1 MSGVAGRFVRQHYHR
16 NVADIGR
23 NFSAGTSGVVGA
35 TCGGRTTWLSQTY
48 GGAGEQR

>member
-1 MSGVAGRFVRQHYHR
+1 MNSVAGPFVRQHYHR

-23 NFSAGTSGVVGA
+23 NFGAGTSGVVGA

-48 GGAGEQR
+48 GGAGEER